1 MTIGAQSV
9 GKAQSPFPV
18 REPIYLNWDN
28 FLQDWSQNQAPEG
41 LKTLFHTAGHF
52 WAMIEGE
59 KAFFRN
65 AVNGISMSVSF
76 AFLVLI
82 FATMNVVVTLFAV
95 MSVAF
100 VCASVVAV
108 MVFNGWE
115 MGASESV
122 AVVVIIGFSVDYVC
136 HLAAHYVHSAEKLRY
151 DRATESVAHMA
162 VSIFS
167 GGITTFG
174 SGIFLQGASI
184 MFFKKFALIII
195 ATVCF
200 SLAYALLYF

>member
-1 MTIGAQSV
+1 
-9 GKAQSPFPV
+9 
-18 REPIYLNWDN
+18 
-28 FLQDWSQNQAPEG
+28 
-41 LKTLFHTAGHF
+41 
-52 WAMIEGE
+52 MIEGE
-59 KAFFRN
+59 KAFFTN
-65 AVNGISMSVSF
+65 AVNGITMSVSF

-95 MSVAF
+95 ISVTF

-174 SGIFLQGASI
+174 SGIFL
-184 MFFKKFALIII
+184 
-195 ATVCF
+195 
-200 SLAYALLYF
+200 